1 MRRWL
6 TRALLALAALVMIL
20 VGLAYR
26 ADIAPAVLRKKYAT
40 AESEFI
46 PVEPGLVVHVRD
58 EGAAEAPVLVL
69 LHGSNSSLQTWEPWV
84 ARLKNDYR
92 VITMDLPG
100 HGLTGPHPRDAYFP
114 ENSVA
119 VVDAVLRAK
128 NIKRFTLGGN
138 SMGGGI
144 SWHYALTHPEKLAG
158 LILVDAAGAPSSL
171 ASARDLPLGFRLA
184 RMPIIK
190 DIGTKLTP
198 RSMIE
203 KSVRQT
209 VSVQSSVS
217 PQVVDRYWELLR
229 YPGNRR
235 ATIVRFEQYRDD
247 PAFRKLSSLTVPTL
261 ILWGADDTLIP
272 QAAAAAFAKILPHHT
287 SIIYPHVGHLPMEEI
302 PARSAADVHNWLT
315 GNTVTEKRQKA
326 KSK

>member
-6 TRALLALAALVMIL
+6 TRALLALAALVMII

-26 ADIAPAVLRKKYAT
+26 ADIAPDVLRKKYAN

-46 PVEPGLVVHVRD
+46 QVEPGLVVHVRD

-84 ARLKNDYR
+84 ARLRNNYR

-119 VVDAVLRAK
+119 VVDAIMRTK
-128 NIKRFTLGGN
+128 NINRFTLGGN

-158 LILVDAAGAPSSL
+158 LILVDAAGAPASL
-171 ASARDLPLGFRLA
+171 SGPQELPLGFRLA

-190 DIGTKLTP
+190 NIGTKLTP

-209 VSVQSSVS
+209 VSVQSSVT

-229 YPGNRR
+229 HPGNRR
-235 ATIVRFEQYRDD
+235 ATIVRFALYRDD
-247 PAFRKLSSLTVPTL
+247 PAFRKLSALTMPTL
-261 ILWGADDTLIP
+261 ILWGAEDKLIP
-272 QAAAAAFAKILPHHT
+272 PGAAAAFAKILPNDT

-302 PARSAADVHNWLT
+302 PDRSAADVLAWLT
-315 GNTVTEKRQKA
+315 RNH
-326 KSK
+326 